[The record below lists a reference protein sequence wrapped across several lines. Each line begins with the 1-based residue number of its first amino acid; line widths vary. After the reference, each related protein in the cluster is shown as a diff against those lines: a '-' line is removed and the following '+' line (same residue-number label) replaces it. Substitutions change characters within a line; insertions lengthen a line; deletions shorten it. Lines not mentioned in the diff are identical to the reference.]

1 MNTLSFKAIQ
11 IIATILVTIFI
22 LSLLIWESFHGGVVT
37 HHILQRADLPGI
49 SNWWGLALLPFSCWL
64 SFFQMRKRIERVKEA
79 TARKTT
85 IRNCIIGFIGALVFG
100 IVLATAF
107 SKEYT
112 EFLNYQV
119 DSLLL
124 LFFLVPIYRSEYLL
138 GFILGMTTALG
149 AVLPSAFA
157 LIVALPSAIIYLYLR
172 PIMLQLFQYLL
183 RAKTKKP

>member
-1 MNTLSFKAIQ
+1 MNKLTYKATQ
-11 IIATILVTIFI
+11 IYATIVVAIFI
-22 LSLLIWESFHGGVVT
+22 SSLLIWESFHGGVVT

-49 SNWWGLALLPFSCWL
+49 SNWWGLALLPFLCWL
-64 SFFQMRKRIERVKEA
+64 SFFRMQKRIDQVKEA

-85 IRNCIIGFIGALVFG
+85 IRNCSIGFLGALVFG

-107 SKEYT
+107 SKGYT

-149 AVLPSAFA
+149 AVLPTAFA

-172 PIMLQLFQYLL
+172 PVLLQLFQYLF